1 MAARVLDVHHQP
13 SAVAASDD
21 QPTVDALKLTSASTS
36 ERTSG
41 LTSERTSAL
50 TSELAWKSVV
60 GASADVCSVV
70 DAFAVDEPFS
80 TGSAGLLKLW
90 DGEISAVDS
99 EEPSPLCVASI
110 AVVAFAV
117 AAFDVER
124 PGVLEDVAA
133 TCVGAA
139 SAEAAFAGGAFAE
152 ETFAEGSS
160 EPSRCAV
167 QGVEVVALVWAV
179 AVVGAS
185 VVVGASFVVAAS
197 GVGPYGVVAC
207 VEEHV
212 VGVYVVGAYV
222 AGASAVAESVAE
234 EVLEASLEDSGDL
247 EASQVG
253 KTYLDQLELAS
264 SFVEGP
270 SEVLFGPWA
279 CPDALHQEILDS
291 YAVGVR

>member
-1 MAARVLDVHHQP
+1 
-13 SAVAASDD
+13 
-21 QPTVDALKLTSASTS
+21 
-36 ERTSG
+36 
-41 LTSERTSAL
+41 L

-70 DAFAVDEPFS
+70 DAFAADEPFS

-152 ETFAEGSS
+152 ETFAGGSS

-167 QGVEVVALVWAV
+167 RGVEVVVLVDV
-179 AVVGAS
+179 EDEELVVVLLVLVVEVVPAVV
-185 VVVGASFVVAAS
+185 
-197 GVGPYGVVAC
+197 
-207 VEEHV
+207 
-212 VGVYVVGAYV
+212 
-222 AGASAVAESVAE
+222 
-234 EVLEASLEDSGDL
+234 EVREA
-247 EASQVG
+247 
-253 KTYLDQLELAS
+253 
-264 SFVEGP
+264 
-270 SEVLFGPWA
+270 
-279 CPDALHQEILDS
+279 
-291 YAVGVR
+291 